1 MQLQNFFGLIKLC
14 KKPRG
19 SMTTIV
25 LTSSNHK
32 NINHDNRSI
41 AEHNGDIFLTIGVPT
56 TDMTYVICLCLV
68 KMISMPK
75 AGRKAG

>member
-1 MQLQNFFGLIKLC
+1 MRIQLQKSFGLIKLE

-19 SMTTIV
+19 SMTMIV

-41 AEHNGDIFLTIGVPT
+41 AEHNGDIFLTIGVFNN
-56 TDMTYVICLCLV
+56 
-68 KMISMPK
+68 
-75 AGRKAG
+75 

>member
-1 MQLQNFFGLIKLC
+1 MWDIFFLFFDFLTIYLEFLRMQLQTFFGLIKLC

-41 AEHNGDIFLTIGVPT
+41 AEHNGDIFLTIGVPN
-56 TDMTYVICLCLV
+56 Y
-68 KMISMPK
+68 
-75 AGRKAG
+75 